1 MESQPRMIIGFASVC
16 FAFAFLM
23 GTLLLQ
29 IYTGILVFR
38 LLVGIMMVCVIV
50 MINGLKMMTGGKQGL
65 SHSFGK
71 PEPRVKIPMW
81 LGVLLESYVVIGSI
95 IILCV
100 LFAVLVAHSI
110 VQRLFVL
117 LVGNT
122 VVCVLLYLKFDRKG
136 PTDSH

>member
-1 MESQPRMIIGFASVC
+1 MESQPKMIIGFASAC

-29 IYTGILVFR
+29 IYMGIVIFR
-38 LLVGIMMVCVIV
+38 LFVGIMIVCVIV
-50 MINGLKMMTGGKQGL
+50 MINGLNMMTGRKRGL
-65 SHSFGK
+65 SYNFGK
-71 PEPRVKIPMW
+71 LESWVRIPMW
-81 LGVLLESYVVIGSI
+81 LGALLESYVAIGSI

-100 LFAVLVAHSI
+100 FFAVFVVHSI

-122 VVCVLLYLKFDRKG
+122 VVCVLLYLKFDSER
-136 PTDSH
+136 PH